1 MTMMKR
7 FSMMAGALALAA
19 LFTMQAAAQEIN
31 IRGRLAR
38 TIEAGGWLILTDT
51 DEEPPKYLLL
61 NARKFEKESWFR
73 AGTEVE
79 AAGEVK
85 RDAVTIYQEGTPFE
99 ARTLRPVGGQGGGSG
114 GDASVGKRPTLV
126 AVSGEATVAAQ
137 PDTAILHIS
146 VVTQNKN
153 ALDAQSENAVK
164 SDAVIRAVK
173 AAAGA
178 GAEVKTSGYILTP
191 QRVYRENQPPTITG
205 YEVRNSVSVTM
216 SDLTRVGAVID
227 AAAAAGANDVDNVT
241 FTLRKDRQARGDALA
256 EATRAALSK
265 AQVLAQALGGRVKRI
280 VEVREGGTP
289 PRPLYTETRADLRV
303 AQSTP
308 IEVGTLDIRSEVQL
322 VAEIE

>member
-1 MTMMKR
+1 MKKQ

-19 LFTMQAAAQEIN
+19 LFSLQAVAQEIN
-31 IRGRLAR
+31 VRGRLAQ
-38 TIEAGGWLILTDT
+38 TVEAGGWLILAET
-51 DEEPPKYLLL
+51 DEETTKYLLL
-61 NARKFEKESWFR
+61 NARKFEQESWFR
-73 AGTEVE
+73 VGTEVE

-85 RDAVTIYQEGTPFE
+85 RDAVTIYQEGIPFE
-99 ARTLRPVGGQGGGSG
+99 ARTLRPAGGQGGGVGNTS
-114 GDASVGKRPTLV
+114 SGKRPVRV
-126 AVSGEATVAAQ
+126 AVSGEATVSAQ
-137 PDTAILHIS
+137 PDTAILNIS

-153 ALDAQSENAVK
+153 ALAAQSENATR

-205 YEVRNSVSVTM
+205 YEVRNSVTVTM

-227 AAAAAGANDVDNVT
+227 AAAGAGANDVDNVT
-241 FTLRKDRQARGDALA
+241 FTLRKDRQARGAALA

-265 AQVLAQALGGRVKRI
+265 AGALAQALGGRVTRI

-289 PRPLYTETRADLRV
+289 PRPLYEVGTRATDLRA
-303 AQSTP
+303 AQATP

>member
-1 MTMMKR
+1 MTMTKR
-7 FSMMAGALALAA
+7 FSVMAGALALIA
-19 LFTMQAAAQEIN
+19 LFTIQAAAQEISV
-31 IRGRLAR
+31 RGRLGR
-38 TIEAGGWLILTDT
+38 TVEAGGWLILTDT

-85 RDAVTIYQEGTPFE
+85 RDAVTIYQEGIPFE
-99 ARTLRPVGGQGGGSG
+99 ARTLRPAGGQGGGGATSSG
-114 GDASVGKRPTLV
+114 GKRPTRV

-146 VVTQNKN
+146 VITQNKN
-153 ALDAQSENAVK
+153 ALEAQGENATR
-164 SDAVIRAVK
+164 SEAVLRAVR

-178 GAEVKTSGYILTP
+178 GAEVKTSGYVLTP

-205 YEVRNSVSVTM
+205 YEARNSVTVTM

-241 FTLRKDRQARGDALA
+241 FTLRKDRQARGEALA

-265 AQVLAQALGGRVKRI
+265 AQALAQALGGRVTRI
-280 VEVREGGTP
+280 LEVREGGAP
-289 PRPLYTETRADLRV
+289 PRPLYAEARADMRV
-303 AQSTP
+303 AQATP
-308 IEVGTLDIRSEVQL
+308 IEVGTLDLRSEVQL

>member
-1 MTMMKR
+1 MMKR
-7 FSMMAGALALAA
+7 FSMMASALALVA
-19 LFTMQAAAQEIN
+19 LFTMQAAAQEISV
-31 IRGRLAR
+31 RGRLAR
-38 TIEAGGWLILTDT
+38 TVEAGGWLILTDT
-51 DEEPPKYLLL
+51 DEESSKYLLL
-61 NARKFEKESWFR
+61 NAQKFEKESWFR
-73 AGTEVE
+73 SGTEVE

-99 ARTLRPVGGQGGGSG
+99 ARTLRPVGGQGSG
-114 GDASVGKRPTLV
+114 GGDVSGGKRPVRV

-137 PDTAILHIS
+137 PDTAVLLIS

-153 ALDAQSENAVK
+153 ALTAQSENAVK

-178 GAEVKTSGYILTP
+178 GAEVKTSGYVLTP

-205 YEVRNSVSVTM
+205 YEVRNSVTVTM

-227 AAAAAGANDVDNVT
+227 AAAGAGANDVDNVT
-241 FTLRKDRQARGDALA
+241 FTLRKDRQARGEALA

-265 AQVLAQALGGRVKRI
+265 AQVLAQTLGGRVTRI

-289 PRPLYTETRADLRV
+289 PRPLYTETRADVRV
-303 AQSTP
+303 AQATP

>member
-1 MTMMKR
+1 MMKR

-19 LFTMQAAAQEIN
+19 VFTMQAAAQEIS

-38 TIEAGGWLILTDT
+38 TVEAGGWLILTDT

-61 NARKFEKESWFR
+61 NAQKFEKESWFR
-73 AGTEVE
+73 SGTEVE
-79 AAGEVK
+79 AAGEVR

-99 ARTLRPVGGQGGGSG
+99 ARTLRPAGGQGGGGASG
-114 GDASVGKRPTLV
+114 GKLPTRV
-126 AVSGEATVAAQ
+126 SVSGEALVAAQ
-137 PDTAILHIS
+137 PDTAILNIS

-153 ALDAQSENAVK
+153 ALDAQSENAAR

-173 AAAGA
+173 TAAGA

-205 YEVRNSVSVTM
+205 YEVRNSVTVTM

-227 AAAAAGANDVDNVT
+227 AAAGAGANDVDNVT
-241 FTLRKDRQARGDALA
+241 FTLRKDRQARGEALA
-256 EATRAALSK
+256 EATRAALAK
-265 AQVLAQALGGRVKRI
+265 AQVLAQALGGRVTRI
-280 VEVREGGTP
+280 LEVREGGTP
-289 PRPLYTETRADLRV
+289 PRPVYAEARADLRV
-303 AQSTP
+303 AQATP